1 MWGRFSTCAPASAG
15 ARRIRKS
22 GELRAVRRTTT
33 LVLPELPIW
42 LQPVDRAVVRALAP
56 LAIAIL
62 VSGLDDLVI
71 DAAWFAA
78 WLHRKLRPAASL
90 FPPGPL
96 QLDSAPRR
104 RIAIFLPLWH
114 EHEVI
119 AQMLEHNFASIRYPD
134 YHIFAG
140 AYPND
145 ERTQAAVRHASEKFP
160 NIHLVLCPHDGPTS
174 KADCLNWVFQHVA
187 IYEERA
193 QTRFDLIVTHDAEDI
208 IHPDELRWINFY
220 AARYDFIQTPVL
232 PLATPLSKITHGLY
246 CDEFAEY
253 HTRDMPVRPLL
264 GGFVPSAGV
273 GTGYRRDALDRL
285 AESAANRV
293 FEPEALTED
302 YENGLRMFR
311 LGCAQAFV
319 PLIRSNGHRDYCAT
333 REFFPDTWSAALR
346 QRTRWVTGI
355 ALQTWQR
362 HGWGKN
368 PGEAYWLWRDRK
380 GLLANPLGLAAN
392 FVFLYGLATH
402 LWTRVTPLAARIG
415 LATLAIA
422 VLRLAVRMACGARV
436 YGTAFALGAPL
447 RAIYGNVLNST
458 ATVQAI
464 ARFSKARVLGRP
476 LKWLKTDHAFPSR
489 AALLEHKKKLGEILV
504 SSGYLP
510 AATIQEALAAKPA
523 EVRLGEF
530 LVRTAALTEAALYEA
545 LSLQQGL
552 PVAMPRA
559 EEIPRRIAHALPEH
573 VARQWRVLPFRVAE
587 GGLHLATP
595 DLPTLEM
602 SDAVRPFTSLE
613 LRFYLM
619 PPKKFEDLSRTL
631 L

>member
-1 MWGRFSTCAPASAG
+1 M
-15 ARRIRKS
+15 S
-22 GELRAVRRTTT
+22 GLDHFIVR
-33 LVLPELPIW
+33 L
-42 LQPVDRAVVRALAP
+42 LAP
-56 LAIAIL
+56 LAIALLI
-62 VSGLDDLVI
+62 SGLDDLVI
-71 DAAWFAA
+71 DIAWAAA

-96 QLDSAPRR
+96 QLDSAPRN

-119 AQMLEHNFASIRYPD
+119 ARMLEHNFASIRYPD

-145 ERTQAAVRHASEKFP
+145 DRTQVAVRQAAEKFP

-187 IYEERA
+187 LYEERN
-193 QTRFDLIVTHDAEDI
+193 QTRFDVIVTHDAEDI

-232 PLATPLSKITHGLY
+232 ALPTPLYQITHGLY

-285 AESAANRV
+285 AEASSNRV

-319 PLIRSNGHRDYCAT
+319 PLVPSGGRRDYCAT
-333 REFFPDTWSAALR
+333 REFFPQSWSAALR

-362 HGWGKN
+362 HGWGRN
-368 PGEAYWLWRDRK
+368 FGEAYWLWRDRK
-380 GLLANPLGLAAN
+380 GLLANPLGLIAN
-392 FVFLYGLATH
+392 FVFVYGLATQI
-402 LWTRVTPLAARIG
+402 WTRSTPLAVGVMR
-415 LATLAIA
+415 LTLAIA
-422 VLRLAVRMACGARV
+422 SLRLIVRMACAARI
-436 YGTAFALGAPL
+436 YGIVFALFAPL
-447 RAIYGNVLNST
+447 RAVYGNLLNSA
-458 ATVQAI
+458 ATVQAL
-464 ARFSKARVLGRP
+464 ARFAKARALGRP
-476 LKWLKTDHAFPSR
+476 LKWLKTDHSFPSR
-489 AALLEHKKKLGEILV
+489 AALLEHKRKIGEILV
-504 SSGYLP
+504 SSGRLSL
-510 AATIQEALAAKPA
+510 AALNSALASKPA
-523 EVRLGEF
+523 ELRLGEH
-530 LVRTAALTEAALYEA
+530 LVHIGALDEASVYEA

-552 PVAMPRA
+552 PVSELHA
-559 EEIPRRIAHALPEH
+559 EEIPARIARALPEQ

-587 GGLHLATP
+587 GSLHLATP
-595 DLPTLEM
+595 ELPSSEM
-602 SDAVRPFTSLE
+602 SATVRNFTALE
-613 LRFYLM
+613 LRFHLM
-619 PPKKFEDLSRTL
+619 TPQKFDTL
-631 L
+631 TRALL